1 MSDVNFRVRAYPV
14 GKSEEE
20 FVRENFKTESEATSF
35 FEDLQSEEDNIVTA
49 TPYEAI
55 VLALE
60 EFYNGEWTVKCK
72 RLVKQ

>member
-1 MSDVNFRVRAYPV
+1 MSDVNFRVRVYPV

-20 FVRENFKTESEATSF
+20 FIRENFKSESEAESL
-35 FEDLQSEEDNIVTA
+35 FEQLQSEEDNIVTA
-49 TPYEAI
+49 TPYAAI
-55 VLALE
+55 VLVLE